1 MKDILVII
9 PTHNESENIE
19 ILISRILK
27 YLSSLKIL
35 IVDGGSTD
43 STVEKVK
50 KLIQREKRLF
60 LLEENEKRGLGRA
73 YISGFK
79 WGLEN
84 GYSRL
89 VEMDADL
96 SHRVRD
102 LSRLLE
108 VDSDLVIGSRWIEGG
123 GIDNWSRPRELLSRF
138 ANKYVQFML
147 HLNISDATSG
157 FRTFSS
163 EILRRIDLDSIRSE
177 GYTFQIEMVRAAR
190 KVGAQIIEV
199 PITFRERA
207 FGKSKISRAI
217 VLEAFIRVTYWGMR
231 RIGGGG
237 GI

>member
-50 KLIQREKRLF
+50 KLMQREKRLF

-199 PITFRERA
+199 PITFRERE